1 MENKNGFTLIELLA
15 IIVILSIIAV
25 ITVPVVL
32 NIIDDSKKGSAKDS
46 AYGYIESVNR
56 LYLSN
61 SLDGSDGEID
71 NGYYSVS
78 ELKTMGVN
86 VQGDDPALYSWIKIS
101 DNEVAMGCLQF
112 GEYKID
118 ISKGKVDHIIKG
130 KCNGLPSEPVAF
142 ETDSWETIKRAIDED
157 NTSLYNVGDIKEVE
171 IDGVSY
177 KIRLINKSTPAECN
191 TQGFSQSA
199 CGYVF
204 EFVDFIGV
212 LRINPTRTNVGGW
225 PGSELYD
232 YVNTDFYSKLPF
244 ELQNNIAETYVV
256 SGHGSKPGEEN
267 FESIDKLYL
276 LSRNELLGDY
286 SEGDT
291 SSGYTR
297 QLDYYASGDSTLSK
311 SRDWWLRSIYCC
323 NNDSMYLFNVV
334 SVSNSGTS
342 VLNTYADF
350 VEGISPAFRIVKD

>member
-25 ITVPVVL
+25 ITVSVVL
-32 NIIDDSKKGSAKDS
+32 NIIDDSKKGSTKD
-46 AYGYIESVNR
+46 
-56 LYLSN
+56 
-61 SLDGSDGEID
+61 
-71 NGYYSVS
+71 
-78 ELKTMGVN
+78 
-86 VQGDDPALYSWIKIS
+86 
-101 DNEVAMGCLQF
+101 
-112 GEYKID
+112 
-118 ISKGKVDHIIKG
+118 
-130 KCNGLPSEPVAF
+130 
-142 ETDSWETIKRAIDED
+142 
-157 NTSLYNVGDIKEVE
+157 
-171 IDGVSY
+171 
-177 KIRLINKSTPAECN
+177 
-191 TQGFSQSA
+191 SA

-204 EFVDFIGV
+204 EFVDFIGI

-323 NNDSMYLFNVV
+323 NNDSMYLMW
-334 SVSNSGTS
+334 SVYLIL
-342 VLNTYADF
+342 VLVF
-350 VEGISPAFRIVKD
+350 LILMRIL